1 MWSRFSGKFIFTQP
15 LAGKD
20 RLKAKNGGSTNFL
33 SSLTA
38 SVLEH
43 SLSLMLLSDL
53 GRVNNSVPKCE
64 GKKPPSLFWCLPL
77 QKRAIKKISFRGV
90 KNHCPNGRGSIS

>member
-1 MWSRFSGKFIFTQP
+1 MWNRFSGKFIFTQS

-20 RLKAKNGGSTNFL
+20 RLKAKNGGSTNFF

-53 GRVNNSVPKCE
+53 GRVNNSAPKCE
-64 GKKPPSLFWCLPL
+64 GKKSPSLFWCLPL

-90 KNHCPNGRGSIS
+90 VEGAVRSFKI